1 MKRAALILT
10 IVVALVAVACGF
22 GAATAALDITQPA
35 AASTAAN
42 GTVKFVVNSGDTTA
56 DVADNLQKAGLIRNA
71 TLFRLWARYKH
82 LDKGIEPGVYE
93 LSPSMTMDAI
103 IQKLQQS
110 APDEVQ
116 ATVPDARRVTQ
127 YADHFANLKN
137 FNAQNFNAIVK
148 TGKYPDGSLVSAK
161 FWYVLPLQ
169 KGAAYAL
176 EGYLYPDTYDFDVNA
191 TEVDVVNRML
201 AQLGEQLCP
210 GPTGQPAAYIYDK
223 QQCLAHAQQVGGTDI
238 FTAMEKAYYTKDPV
252 LALYA
257 ALTISSLTTRE
268 ILHYSD
274 APGVSAVYYN
284 RFVYAIHKSSND
296 GGTAGYMGADP
307 SVQYARDTDHPPTD
321 GKWWTPLDD
330 SANKIDC
337 KSAYNTEAGCQVG
350 LPPGPIAAATWQV
363 ILSAAA
369 PIKSPN
375 FYFVS
380 DKCGRT
386 HYWTNADDFNNQKDQ
401 ALAQSNC

>member
-10 IVVALVAVACGF
+10 IIVALVALACGF

-35 AASTAAN
+35 AASTSATIN
-42 GTVKFVVNSGDTTA
+42 FVVNKGDTTTA
-56 DVADNLQKAGLIRNA
+56 VADHLQHAGLIRNA
-71 TLFRLWARYKH
+71 EIFRLWARYKH
-82 LDKGIEPGVYE
+82 LDTGIQYGVYK
-93 LSPSMTMDAI
+93 LSPSMTMDDI
-103 IQKLQQS
+103 IAALQKSQ
-110 APDEVQ
+110 PDFQIVSI
-116 ATVPDARRVTQ
+116 PDTLRVTQ
-127 YADHFANLKN
+127 YPDHITTLKN
-137 FNAQNFNAIVK
+137 FDAKTFLQIAQ
-148 TGKYPDGSLVSAK
+148 TGKFSDGTPVSSTY
-161 FWYVLPLQ
+161 WYVSPPK
-169 KGAAYAL
+169 KGAVYAL
-176 EGYLYPDTYDFDVNA
+176 EGYLYPDTYYIDTGANTD
-191 TEVDVVNRML
+191 EVVKSML
-201 AQLGEQLCP
+201 DELGQHLCP
-210 GPTGQPAAYIYDK
+210 GPSGQPNAYIHDEK
-223 QQCLAHAQQVGGTDI
+223 QCLAHAAQVSGTDI

-307 SVQYARDTDHPPTD
+307 SVQYARDTDHPPTN
-321 GKWWTPLDD
+321 GKWWAPLDD

-337 KSAYNTEAGCQVG
+337 KSVYNTEAGCHVG

-380 DKCGRT
+380 DQCGKI
-386 HYWTNADDFNNQKDQ
+386 HYWTNADDFNNGKDQ
-401 ALAQSNC
+401 ALAEHNC